1 MLSSVPIA
9 CLSSQLSQCC
19 CRETKELNKKDAEWS
34 KGNKLWLT
42 GAGLATAA
50 YFVLSGQYIS
60 IATDWGYDEEGDD
73 EIE

>member
-1 MLSSVPIA
+1 MSRHGVLLMTASHS
-9 CLSSQLSQCC
+9 
-19 CRETKELNKKDAEWS
+19 CREKKEVSKKDAEWS
-34 KGNKLWLT
+34 KGNKLWLA
-42 GAGLATAA
+42 GAGMATLA